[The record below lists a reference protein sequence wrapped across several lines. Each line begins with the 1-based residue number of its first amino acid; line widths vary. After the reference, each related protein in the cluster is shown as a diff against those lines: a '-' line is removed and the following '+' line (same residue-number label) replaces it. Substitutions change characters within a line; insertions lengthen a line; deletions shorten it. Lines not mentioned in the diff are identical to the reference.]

1 MVMPAIVMGL
11 LEPTTGQLLVDGKV
25 QYSANSNP
33 DAGAWRRHIAHVS
46 QHIFLAN
53 ASITRNIAFGLPFEA
68 IDHDRIQ
75 WAIVQAHLSEF
86 CDSLPQGPDAEI
98 GERGIR
104 LSGGQRQRIGIARAL
119 YKRASLLVLDEA
131 TSALDQVTEEA
142 ITQSL
147 ARLNPDLTIVMVSHR
162 PSALKH
168 CDVIYRVEQGRLVR
182 SDRESLSGP

>member
-1 MVMPAIVMGL
+1 LA
-11 LEPTTGQLLVDGKV
+11 TS
-25 QYSANSNP
+25 Y
-33 DAGAWRRHIAHVS
+33 AHVS

-75 WAIVQAHLSEF
+75 WAIVQAHLSEL
-86 CDSLPQGPDAEI
+86 CDSLPQGLDTEI

-131 TSALDQVTEEA
+131 TSALDPETEEA

-168 CDVIYRVEQGRLVR
+168 CDVIYRVEQGRLHCER
-182 SDRESLSGP
+182 